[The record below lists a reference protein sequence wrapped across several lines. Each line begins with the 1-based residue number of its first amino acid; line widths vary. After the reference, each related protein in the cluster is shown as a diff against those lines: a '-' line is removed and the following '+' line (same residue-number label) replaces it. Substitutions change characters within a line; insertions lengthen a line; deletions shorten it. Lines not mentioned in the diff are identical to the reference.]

1 MDEDDGGLK
10 PRLVGSGQ
18 NRVRYFLESI
28 LDPHAVVGFP
38 YQSVTLCL
46 EDGSQV
52 SGIVEAESESAW
64 LMRQQYG
71 TCLLDQHDVLEVLRS
86 QQSFMPDGLLDGLQ
100 EREVL
105 ELLKFLMTL

>member
-1 MDEDDGGLK
+1 MRMTAGWG

-38 YQSVTLCL
+38 YQSVTLRL
-46 EDGSQV
+46 KDGSQV

-64 LMRQQYG
+64 LMR
-71 TCLLDQHDVLEVLRS
+71 
-86 QQSFMPDGLLDGLQ
+86 
-100 EREVL
+100 
-105 ELLKFLMTL
+105 